1 VEGVS
6 RRQRMNG
13 DGGGDASDTKG
24 QTETKG
30 ENQNSTPSF
39 TKTLI
44 DILLLLC
51 WVSLSLYE

>member
-1 VEGVS
+1 
-6 RRQRMNG
+6 MNG